1 LIKLY
6 ISELANKLSL
16 VVDDLEEV
24 GQRFNSIDKKI
35 KALCDNRRQAARQA
49 SVQTFKPLQYN
60 HAQDINEVF
69 INAYYTTE

>member
-1 LIKLY
+1 MY

-49 SVQTFKPLQYN
+49 SNFKPLQYN
-60 HAQDINEVF
+60 HVQDINEVF
-69 INAYYTTE
+69 TNVYYIR